1 MSIVVANELDGLRAS
16 KKEKTVRAAEDA
28 LAYVKSSGMRLLAV
42 NGKIL
47 AGTNFNIK
55 ILWLFTSV
63 KGGKSYALQ
72 TEDKKKNDEL
82 IMESAK
88 KLHGGLLLTD
98 DKNLLVR
105 LKDNKCLTD
114 WKVTSHDSFQI
125 YSIFSDS
132 SQNQLDP
139 ARNVESVSPV
149 DWKGLI
155 WLDK

>member
-28 LAYVKSSGMRLLAV
+28 LAYAKSSGMRLLAV

-105 LKDNKCLTD
+105 
-114 WKVTSHDSFQI
+114 
-125 YSIFSDS
+125 
-132 SQNQLDP
+132 
-139 ARNVESVSPV
+139 
-149 DWKGLI
+149 
-155 WLDK
+155 